1 MLIDRLWELQE
12 LQLDYQ
18 KKDRLLQ
25 ESDLA
30 SSMNRKIRETDE
42 QLGAL
47 REQLDTVRIEETRI
61 NTKLDDI
68 SSKIHEAGSKLG
80 GKEALSEEKVQK
92 LEEKMRKLSV
102 EKEKVEEAQG
112 RNFHDRQDMDDQ
124 IRAQEMLLEKL
135 RKELATIPHL
145 DGPAR
150 TALKKSLP
158 GLRTDIER
166 RKGELPLKSRLIF
179 ESLSQ
184 KFSGA
189 PIARATGSV
198 CDYCHVKL
206 SLKTLSRLRDPAVS
220 HVDAEELIRC
230 EICGKILY
238 AGSNDRE

>member
-61 NTKLDDI
+61 NTKLDD
-68 SSKIHEAGSKLG
+68 
-80 GKEALSEEKVQK
+80 
-92 LEEKMRKLSV
+92 
-102 EKEKVEEAQG
+102 KEKVEEAQG

-189 PIARATGSV
+189 PIARAVGSV

-206 SLKTLSRLRDPAVS
+206 SLKTLSLLRDPAVA